1 MKLKQYKIDQANILA
16 RSLFLLIN
24 DANKEENYGKT
35 LRDYCQK
42 SRNDTVFKFLF
53 ERLDHVR
60 RFPTYDM
67 FQTVQMD
74 FNLYPAQM
82 FAYKILRPEQYPE
95 LAWYVQQAYR
105 LTKDEFDLFINQVRS
120 VYAVL
125 SAKETIES
133 TYKKWNTP
141 TGKGVSVHDYR
152 LLLLEFLKDPKS
164 TKQPGYAVIRN
175 ALTSGIPVFDKEQ
188 GREIGKV
195 YHLYLKEWHVK
206 ANITTIM
213 DIDTTGCVLLPVYES
228 EVDIFDMEY
237 LSRIIRFDMNNIRV
251 IQRN

>member
-35 LRDYCQK
+35 LRDYYQK

-67 FQTVQMD
+67 FETVRMD
-74 FNLYPAQM
+74 FNFYTAQM
-82 FAYKILRPEQYPE
+82 FAYKVMNPEKYPE
-95 LAWYVQQAYR
+95 LAWYIQQAYR
-105 LTKDEFDLFINQVRS
+105 LDKEEFGLFINQVCS
-120 VYAVL
+120 VYAIL
-125 SAKETIES
+125 SSKEKIES

-141 TGKGVSVHDYR
+141 TGKGVLVHDYR
-152 LLLLEFLKDPKS
+152 LLLLTFLKNSKS
-164 TKQPGYAVIRN
+164 MKQPGYAVIRN
-175 ALTSGIPVFDKEQ
+175 ALVDGIPVYDVEQ
-188 GREIGKV
+188 GKEIGKV

-206 ANITTIM
+206 ANITTTM
-213 DIDTTGCVLLPVYES
+213 DIDTTGCVLSPVYAS
-228 EVDIFDMEY
+228 NVNTFDLEY
-237 LSRIIRFDMNNIRV
+237 LSRIIRFELVKIVKM
-251 IQRN
+251 

>member
-74 FNLYPAQM
+74 FNFYPAQM

-141 TGKGVSVHDYR
+141 TGKGVLVHDYR

-206 ANITTIM
+206 ANITTTM
-213 DIDTTGCVLLPVYES
+213 DIDTIGCVLSPVYAS
-228 EVDIFDMEY
+228 NVNTFDLEY
-237 LSRIIRFDMNNIRV
+237 LSGIIRFELVKIVKM
-251 IQRN
+251 

>member
-16 RSLFLLIN
+16 RALFLLTN

-35 LRDYCQK
+35 LRDYYQK

-67 FQTVQMD
+67 SQTVQMD
-74 FNLYPAQM
+74 FNIYTAQM
-82 FAYKILRPEQYPE
+82 FAYKVMNPEKYPD
-95 LAWYVQQAYR
+95 LAWYIQHAYR
-105 LTKDEFDLFINQVRS
+105 LDQEEFNLFINQVRS
-120 VYAVL
+120 VYAIL
-125 SAKETIES
+125 SSKEKIES
-133 TYKKWNTP
+133 TYKKRNRP
-141 TGKGVSVHDYR
+141 TGKGVLVHDYR

-164 TKQPGYAVIRN
+164 TKQPGYVVIRN
-175 ALTSGIPVFDKEQ
+175 ALASGIPVFDKEQ

-206 ANITTIM
+206 ANITTTM
-213 DIDTTGCVLLPVYES
+213 DIDTIGCVLSPVYGS
-228 EVDIFDMEY
+228 EVGIFDLEN
-237 LSRIIRFDMNNIRV
+237 LSEIIRFDLVKILVM
-251 IQRN
+251 

>member
-16 RSLFLLIN
+16 RSLFLLTN

-35 LRDYCQK
+35 LRDYYQN

-67 FQTVQMD
+67 FEDVRLD
-74 FNLYPAQM
+74 FNYYTAQM
-82 FAYKILRPEQYPE
+82 FAYKVMNPKLYPN
-95 LAWYVQQAYR
+95 LAWYIQHAYR
-105 LTKDEFDLFINQVRS
+105 LDQEEFGLFINQVRS
-120 VYAVL
+120 VYAIL
-125 SAKETIES
+125 SSKEKIES

-152 LLLLEFLKDPKS
+152 LLLLTFLKDPKS
-164 TKQPGYAVIRN
+164 MKQPGYAVIRN
-175 ALTSGIPVFDKEQ
+175 ALAGGIPVYDKEK

-195 YHLYLKEWHVK
+195 YHLYPKDAQVK
-206 ANITTIM
+206 ANITTTM
-213 DIDTTGCVLLPVYES
+213 DIDTTGCVLSPVYES
-228 EVDIFDMEY
+228 EVGIIDLEN
-237 LSRIIRFDMNNIRV
+237 LNEIIRFDLVKIYHM
-251 IQRN
+251 